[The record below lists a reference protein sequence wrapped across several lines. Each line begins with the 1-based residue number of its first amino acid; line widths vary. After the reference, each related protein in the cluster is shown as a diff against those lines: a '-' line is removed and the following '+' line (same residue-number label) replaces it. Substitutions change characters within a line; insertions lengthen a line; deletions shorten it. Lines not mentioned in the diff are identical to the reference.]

1 MQGSGVHVTCPCDS
15 LRPVCVAGREGIDGT
30 GATVQFNHYG
40 DDKIMRKDL
49 MIVMVVYY
57 MLL

>member
-1 MQGSGVHVTCPCDS
+1 MC
-15 LRPVCVAGREGIDGT
+15 GRQGIDGT